1 MQSTETG
8 DEATRPD
15 KARPEFAAL
24 ATRAASLAPERFYSP
39 SAVLIRDLL
48 AALAAERDRADRA
61 EARLT
66 EAKRQG
72 QASALRQVSNAVRNP
87 DELMG
92 LSWPELS
99 DRLRAEAE
107 RLDPVAEARARAVA
121 EATA

>member
-48 AALAAERDRADRA
+48 AALAAERDRADWA
-61 EARLT
+61 EAGLA
-66 EAKRQG
+66 EAWDAGRK
-72 QASALRQVSNAVRNP
+72 VSNNSGTWIENEQRGTRTFVPTPNPYRSEAAV
-87 DELMG
+87 
-92 LSWPELS
+92 
-99 DRLRAEAE
+99 
-107 RLDPVAEARARAVA
+107 
-121 EATA
+121 